1 MQLGNDAILAAAK
14 MWKPEAQYIGKV
26 TVANVRATFAMGG
39 GVSGHKTGEIFLHI
53 ETNAGLIEIHE
64 FGFNGQGNFPYPSY
78 STQYQDVSFDD
89 GVTDTLTINGQ
100 DPRGTTYTVTLRK
113 IE

>member
-1 MQLGNDAILAAAK
+1 MQLDNDAILAAAR
-14 MWKPEAQYIGKV
+14 MWKPEAQYFGKITIG
-26 TVANVRATFAMGG
+26 NVRATYAMSG
-39 GVSGHKTGEIFLHI
+39 GVSGHRTGDIFLHI

-64 FGFNGQGNFPYPSY
+64 FASNSQGTFPYSRY
-78 STQYQDVSFDD
+78 STHYQEVSFDD
-89 GVTDTLTINGQ
+89 GVTNTLTINGQ